1 MGWLSKTWKK
11 IKKPV
16 IGAVAG
22 FFGSGGNPIGA
33 VMGAYSGLQMQQ
45 SKDAAD
51 KAAAQAEA
59 DARRQEIMANAAPT
73 TVQAPSAT
81 TLQVDATREDVAGER
96 RRRLSI
102 NKTAGLGISRMANS
116 YYGKKQT
123 LG

>member
-11 IKKPV
+11 VTSKPV
-16 IGAVAG
+16 LGAVLGG
-22 FFGSGGNPIGA
+22 FFG
-33 VMGAYSGLQMQQ
+33 YSLVK
-45 SKDAAD
+45 SREDAK
-51 KAAAQAEA
+51 KASAQAEA

-73 TVQAPSAT
+73 TVQAPGAT
-81 TLQVDATREDVAGER
+81 TLKADVTREDVAGER

-116 YYGKKQT
+116 YGKRQT